1 MPVWA
6 ASGMTKHKLLAEVE
20 TQNIGSLFLL
30 QHLFEQH
37 AALGAALASL
47 SGISRPSHSQRESEG
62 NT

>member
-1 MPVWA
+1 
-6 ASGMTKHKLLAEVE
+6 MTKHKLLAEVE

-62 NT
+62 NI